1 MATHALQQGDIPMM
15 CALNDKLLVVSNQGQ
30 RACFMEV
37 PNQGGTQAR
46 VHPIVDLHR
55 YGGPAANSN
64 QAGANQQS
72 PLVSIHLQAEYI
84 IAVYEL
90 TVVIFKQTGELLQE
104 IEPRML
110 NLPNA
115 KERYRYVKGSVN
127 IAGDNEIILLATNT
141 KESSKTE
148 QSRVL
153 VLREK
158 DSQEQ
163 INELLGKG

>member
-1 MATHALQQGDIPMM
+1 
-15 CALNDKLLVVSNQGQ
+15 
-30 RACFMEV
+30 
-37 PNQGGTQAR
+37 
-46 VHPIVDLHR
+46 
-55 YGGPAANSN
+55 
-64 QAGANQQS
+64 
-72 PLVSIHLQAEYI
+72 
-84 IAVYEL
+84 
-90 TVVIFKQTGELLQE
+90 
-104 IEPRML
+104 ML

-163 INELLGKG
+163 INELLGKGQISEAQAVFAQKSVKNAENF